1 MTTRRE
7 LEHCYEQLTALP
19 HGWGSWDDLMR
30 LALEEAEKAEAAGE
44 VPVGALLVAPDGA
57 IIAKT
62 YNRTITDN
70 DPTAHAEI
78 LALREAGEKLQN
90 YRTEDLVLVVTLEP
104 CLMCSGALVHARIR
118 GVVYG
123 AADYKT
129 GAIDSQLS
137 SFELALH
144 NHAIW
149 HKSGILQE
157 ECSAQL
163 SAFFKKRRKEIKA
176 QKKNN
181 LCTAPKAL

>member
-19 HGWGSWDDLMR
+19 QGWESWEELMAI
-30 LALEEAEKAEAAGE
+30 ALEEAKKAEAAGE
-44 VPVGALLVAPDGA
+44 LPVGALLVAPDGN
-57 IIAKT
+57 IIAKS
-62 YNRTITDN
+62 YNRTITNN

-78 LALREAGEKLQN
+78 LALREAGKKLQN

-129 GAIDSQLS
+129 GAVDSQLE

-149 HKSGILQE
+149 HKSGVLKD
-157 ECSAQL
+157 ECSARL
-163 SAFFKKRRKEIKA
+163 SAFFKKRRDEIKA
-176 QKKNN
+176 QKNN
-181 LCTAPKAL
+181 INCKQLNSE